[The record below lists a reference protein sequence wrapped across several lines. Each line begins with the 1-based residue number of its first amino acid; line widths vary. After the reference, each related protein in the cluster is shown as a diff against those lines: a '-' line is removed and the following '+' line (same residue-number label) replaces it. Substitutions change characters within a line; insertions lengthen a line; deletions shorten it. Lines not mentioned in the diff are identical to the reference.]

1 MPTHKQQWNR
11 RHGFS
16 PNESHKIPEIAKI
29 SRYSTTTLRKVYNR
43 GRGAWKTNIK
53 SVRMKG
59 SYRKGVDAPRSAKLS
74 AEQWGMARVYS
85 FVNKIEK
92 GSKLNHD
99 TDLR

>member
-1 MPTHKQQWNR
+1 
-11 RHGFS
+11 
-16 PNESHKIPEIAKI
+16 
-29 SRYSTTTLRKVYNR
+29 
-43 GRGAWKTNIK
+43 
-53 SVRMKG
+53 MKG